1 MAHTPRLSSPYGP
14 PGAPRHPA
22 RPGRRALVV
31 GLSLVVG
38 LAGYP
43 GAAQAQRASAAIR
56 GQAVEQGTGSP
67 VNGARIT
74 LVGTTKAVSADTSGH
89 FTFDGLTP
97 GLYVVQVSAI
107 GFTRGIFQLQLGEG
121 EVINQVFELAPR
133 VYGMEPMTVE
143 AQRRA
148 AGRRF
153 EEFHQRMARGV
164 GTFITEEDIR
174 RRNPINI
181 MDMLRTLRGVHP
193 ECSGDNCIIRFAGQ
207 PTSCEPKYVLDGLP
221 SDSYI
226 AESLEPRDIVGIEV
240 YRGASEMPAE
250 FGGSD
255 AACGAVVI
263 WTRSG
268 PP

>member
-1 MAHTPRLSSPYGP
+1 MW
-14 PGAPRHPA
+14 
-22 RPGRRALVV
+22 ALVT
-31 GLSLVVG
+31 GLSVIVG
-38 LAGYP
+38 LAGEAT
-43 GAAQAQRASAAIR
+43 AAQAQRPNAAIR
-56 GQAVEQGTGSP
+56 GQAVEQGTGNP
-67 VNGARIT
+67 VQGARIT
-74 LVGTTKAVSADTSGH
+74 LVGTTKAVSSDTSGH
-89 FTFDGLTP
+89 FVFDALTP

-107 GFTRGIFQLQLGEG
+107 GFTRGVFQLELGDG
-121 EVINQVFELAPR
+121 EVVSQVFELAPR

-153 EEFHQRMARGV
+153 EEFHERMARGI
-164 GTFITEEDIR
+164 GTFITEDQIR
-174 RRNPINI
+174 KRNPMNI
-181 MDMLRTLRGVHP
+181 MDMLRTVRGVHP
-193 ECSGDNCIIRFAGQ
+193 ECSGSNCIIRFAGQ
-207 PTSCEPKYVLDGLP
+207 PTSCEPKYVLDNLP

-226 AESLEPRDIVGIEV
+226 IESLEPRDIVGIEL

-250 FGGSD
+250 FGGST